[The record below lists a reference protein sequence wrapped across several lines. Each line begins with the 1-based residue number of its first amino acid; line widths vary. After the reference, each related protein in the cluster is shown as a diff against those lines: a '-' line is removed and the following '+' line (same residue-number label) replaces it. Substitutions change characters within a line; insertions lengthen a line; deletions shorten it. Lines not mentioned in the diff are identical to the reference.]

1 MALETT
7 KKAVTDV
14 ATTTMKVAD
23 TAIKKAWSIMEA
35 AAEKQSP
42 SEYLGQQAVKSIQG
56 EIQE

>member
-1 MALETT
+1 MTLETK

-14 ATTTMKVAD
+14 ATKMMKVTD
-23 TAIKKAWSIMEA
+23 VAIKKAWSVMEA